1 MEFSCSGQCHN
12 NRGVGSCFQ
21 EELGSPVQVGPAEVC
36 ATPAFPKPC
45 QASSAGWAEECQ
57 GSTGVSWVFLVVL
70 HPTGLLCRT
79 GGCPTGGCLCA
90 EAAGFTP
97 GVTWAVAMEELMGLS
112 AQLFWATVG
121 TSSGGWQVRLHPAP
135 SGWCWE
141 DVACMEEQEEAAP
154 VSLGSRLSFMPGWD
168 SWPSVLSVGMRRLSQ
183 PASRPWVWW
192 GLVWLQDVWHLV
204 VDPRIPW
211 DRCPTL
217 LNVCAHPAHAGLKVG
232 TASVEQH

>member
-45 QASSAGWAEECQ
+45 QACSEGWAEECQ

-97 GVTWAVAMEELMGLS
+97 GVTWAVANGRTHGTFCPAFLGHCWDKQRWLASEASSCPFRLVLGGRGLRGRAGRGSTSFPGQQAELHARVGLLAIGSFRGHEEAEPACIKTLGGGDWCGFRMS
-112 AQLFWATVG
+112 G
-121 TSSGGWQVRLHPAP
+121 TSWWIPR
-135 SGWCWE
+135 
-141 DVACMEEQEEAAP
+141 
-154 VSLGSRLSFMPGWD
+154 SLGIDALY
-168 SWPSVLSVGMRRLSQ
+168 
-183 PASRPWVWW
+183 
-192 GLVWLQDVWHLV
+192 
-204 VDPRIPW
+204 
-211 DRCPTL
+211 C
-217 LNVCAHPAHAGLKVG
+217 
-232 TASVEQH
+232 